1 MSAEARQQIQELDR
15 RIRFKKLHDEARNTV
30 EITFD
35 QIIQFSHELYEN
47 FVQNSLVYISTLQEY
62 IRETI
67 PQRPQ
72 LIISGD
78 PVGQRVTTPRQL
90 SASQMCQLFKVVGI
104 VTKSQTPAPVLEELV
119 NYSEET

>member
-15 RIRFKKLHDEARNTV
+15 RIRFKKLHDEEKNTV

-47 FVQNSLVYISTLQEY
+47 FVQNSLVYVSTLQEY

-78 PVGQRVTTPRQL
+78 PVGQRVTTPR
-90 SASQMCQLFKVVGI
+90 
-104 VTKSQTPAPVLEELV
+104 
-119 NYSEET
+119 